1 MKTGEKQKDG
11 NLDGT
16 ILLIKNEIQKY
27 LWKVLEKK
35 QMLENK
41 KVIIFDL
48 DGTLIDSIGVWSC
61 IDIELIKTIG
71 YGTIDNIDIGKQRDE
86 KLKEFNLAE
95 DMYLEYCGFLGEKYN
110 SSLSK
115 QEIKDLRYKIAD
127 KYLKEIIDYKP
138 NAEKVLHYLK
148 DNGFILVL
156 ATTTNDHTIETYIK
170 DNQNIKSK
178 APLDEMFT
186 LIYSKGAV
194 KKLKPDPE
202 IHYKILNELN
212 VKKEECLIVEDSLIG
227 VEAAQNS
234 GIDFVVMYDK
244 FSDGNRKEIN
254 KLSKITFNNFDEM
267 LEKIKNEL
275 ER

>member
-1 MKTGEKQKDG
+1 
-11 NLDGT
+11 
-16 ILLIKNEIQKY
+16 
-27 LWKVLEKK
+27 
-35 QMLENK
+35 MLENK

-48 DGTLIDSIGVWSC
+48 DGTLIDSIGVWSE
-61 IDIELIKTIG
+61 IDKEVIKTIG
-71 YGTIDNIDIGKQRDE
+71 DGTVDDDIDIGKQRDE
-86 KLKEFNLAE
+86 KLKEFNSAE
-95 DMYLEYCGFLGEKYN
+95 DMYLEYCGFLGEKYKSN
-110 SSLSK
+110 LTK
-115 QEIKDLRYKIAD
+115 QEIKALRYQIAD
-127 KYLKEIIDYKP
+127 KYLKEVIDYKP

-148 DNGFILVL
+148 EKGFILVL

-170 DNQNIKSK
+170 DNKNIKSK
-178 APLDEMFT
+178 APLDKIFS

-244 FSDGNRKEIN
+244 FSDGNREEIN
-254 KLSKITFNNFDEM
+254 KLSKINFNNFDEM
-267 LEKIKNEL
+267 LEVIKKEM